1 MASIRSKHNNLLN
14 YFICDRRLL
23 SKAYVRKCEKFL
35 TRNKRAGSIPPALK
49 QGHGRAYYTNGPL
62 VAGASSLPAKPSSRN
77 KK

>member
-1 MASIRSKHNNLLN
+1 MVV
-14 YFICDRRLL
+14 RLL
-23 SKAYVRKCEKFL
+23 ENFKKFL
-35 TRNKRAGSIPPALK
+35 TRNKRAGRIPPALK

>member
-14 YFICDRRLL
+14 YFICDHARL

-49 QGHGRAYYTNGPL
+49 Q
-62 VAGASSLPAKPSSRN
+62 K
-77 KK
+77 